1 MRPIWLFMAAYG
13 MLWDV
18 MGRYG
23 MPMGC
28 YGLLW
33 VGYGLAMGFRSLT
46 PSRHIPVALL
56 NLDSP
61 PTSPTGPFY
70 CGVGGVICGFLP
82 PPPVILSRLFKLPLP
97 PPSTRPLSTICYSTY
112 IHSPLSSTSY
122 SIVSSLPLPLPHL
135 LKLSTLPK
143 LLL

>member
-1 MRPIWLFMAAYG
+1 MAAYG

-18 MGRYG
+18 MGRCG

-70 CGVGGVICGFLP
+70 CGVGGVSISCYLWVSSP
-82 PPPVILSRLFKLPLP
+82 STCDPLTALQTAP
-97 PPSTRPLSTICYSTY
+97 PPSLDAPTIHYLLLDIYPFSTILNVVQYRLV
-112 IHSPLSSTSY
+112 SPTTS
-122 SIVSSLPLPLPHL
+122 PHL